1 MTEFEVCQNRFYS
14 HKVSN
19 GTNVLLQTVYNVE
32 LTCQSCVDSVKNAL
46 STVRGVSE
54 FDIDLA
60 AQRVSVIG
68 STPPSQIIKSIQD
81 TGRDAIIRG
90 TGKPNSAAVAIL
102 ENFNLQT
109 GDLKTVNGL
118 ARIVAVND
126 SNLLVDLTIDGLLKK
141 GLYYPSIRRSGD
153 ISQGAL
159 STGESILDLPAINVS
174 EKEGITY
181 SGQLFTLIDLKIH
194 DLIGR
199 SFAISNE
206 EKAVNKDSLVGVIAR
221 SAGAWE
227 NDKQVCSCSGKT
239 IWQERTD
246 AHQHGLKI

>member
-1 MTEFEVCQNRFYS
+1 MTCD
-14 HKVSN
+14 
-19 GTNVLLQTVYNVE
+19 G
-32 LTCQSCVDSVKNAL
+32 CVNSVKNAL
-46 STVRGVSE
+46 SKVSGVSE
-54 FDIDLA
+54 FDIDFKN
-60 AQRVSVIG
+60 QRVSVIG
-68 STPPSQIIKSIQD
+68 STPPSTIIKSIQE

-109 GDLKTVNGL
+109 NDLKQVNGL

-126 SNLLVDLTIDGLLKK
+126 SNLLVDLTVNGLLKK
-141 GLYYPSIRRSGD
+141 GLYFPSIRRSGD
-153 ISQGAL
+153 ISNGAL
-159 STGESILDLPAINVS
+159 STGEAILNLPPINVEQQES
-174 EKEGITY
+174 NNTY
-181 SGQLFTLIDLKIH
+181 SGQLFTLIDLKIY

-199 SFAISNE
+199 SFAISSE
-206 EKAVNKDSLVGVIAR
+206 DKKVNKDSLVGVIAR

-246 AHQHGLKI
+246 ANNHGITI